1 MNKESAVKTVFILL
15 FICFLTIYISQAT
28 GYYEY
33 KLHKKAELTKEQ
45 ITKFENDVKNN
56 EKIDLNDYLKDGV
69 KDYSNSVSKMGTDFS
84 NVTSKY
90 IKKGIDGMFKIIDS
104 LLT

>member
-1 MNKESAVKTVFILL
+1 
-15 FICFLTIYISQAT
+15 
-28 GYYEY
+28 
-33 KLHKKAELTKEQ
+33 
-45 ITKFENDVKNN
+45 
-56 EKIDLNDYLKDGV
+56 
-69 KDYSNSVSKMGTDFS
+69 MGTDFS

>member
-45 ITKFENDVKNN
+45 IKKFENDVKNN

-69 KDYSNSVSKMGTDFS
+69 KD
-84 NVTSKY
+84 
-90 IKKGIDGMFKIIDS
+90 
-104 LLT
+104 